1 MNSKVLL
8 LIVFSC
14 LLLVVVRGKSVY
26 IGSGFQTQTLTKRIK
41 NLSEQHGTAQN
52 KDSTKTIGENS
63 EEKSNVKNF
72 LKWKLYVQLK
82 LNHRVKS
89 ISHIETP
96 GCYKTGARMRK
107 TLPKYKVN
115 LINFK

>member
-1 MNSKVLL
+1 MNSKALV

-14 LLLVVVRGKSVY
+14 LLLVVVRGKSVS

-41 NLSEQHGTAQN
+41 THSEQPMAQN
-52 KDSTKTIGENS
+52 EDPSKTNGENS

-89 ISHIETP
+89 ISHIEKP
-96 GCYKTGARMRK
+96 GFYKTGVRMRK
-107 TLPKYKVN
+107 TLPKYLSEFN
-115 LINFK
+115 

>member
-1 MNSKVLL
+1 MNLKVLV

-14 LLLVVVRGKSVY
+14 LLIVVVRGKSVS
-26 IGSGFQTQTLTKRIK
+26 IGSGFQNQILTKRIK
-41 NLSEQHGTAQN
+41 NLSELN
-52 KDSTKTIGENS
+52 EDITKTIGENS

-96 GCYKTGARMRK
+96 SYYKTGARMRK
-107 TLPKYKVN
+107 TLPKYITEFN
-115 LINFK
+115 

>member
-1 MNSKVLL
+1 MNLKVLL

-14 LLLVVVRGKSVY
+14 LLIVVVRGKSVS
-26 IGSGFQTQTLTKRIK
+26 IGSGFQTQILTKRIK
-41 NLSEQHGTAQN
+41 NLSELN
-52 KDSTKTIGENS
+52 EDITKTIGENS
-63 EEKSNVKNF
+63 EEKSNVKAF

-107 TLPKYKVN
+107 TLPKYITEFN
-115 LINFK
+115 

>member
-1 MNSKVLL
+1 MNSKALVFVLL
-8 LIVFSC
+8 CF
-14 LLLVVVRGKSVY
+14 LLVVVRGKSLS
-26 IGSGFQTQTLTKRIK
+26 IGSGFHTQTLTKRIK
-41 NLSEQHGTAQN
+41 NLSEQQHGTAQN

-89 ISHIETP
+89 ISHRKTP

>member
-1 MNSKVLL
+1 MNSKAL
-8 LIVFSC
+8 VFVFLC
-14 LLLVVVRGKSVY
+14 FLLVVVRGKSVS

-41 NLSEQHGTAQN
+41 NLSEQQHGTAQN

-89 ISHIETP
+89 ISHIEKP
-96 GCYKTGARMRK
+96 GFYKTGVRMRK
-107 TLPKYKVN
+107 TLPKYLSEFN
-115 LINFK
+115 

>member
-1 MNSKVLL
+1 MNLKVLR

-14 LLLVVVRGKSVY
+14 LLIVVVRGKSVS

-41 NLSEQHGTAQN
+41 THSEQQPGTAQN
-52 KDSTKTIGENS
+52 EDKNKTIGENS
-63 EEKSNVKNF
+63 VEKSNVKAF

-96 GCYKTGARMRK
+96 SCYKTGARMRK
-107 TLPKYKVN
+107 TLPKYITEFN
-115 LINFK
+115 

>member
-1 MNSKVLL
+1 MNSKVLV
-8 LIVFSC
+8 LIVFSY
-14 LLLVVVRGKSVY
+14 LLLVVVRGKSVS

-41 NLSEQHGTAQN
+41 NLSEQPIAQN
-52 KDSTKTIGENS
+52 EDPSKTIRENS

-96 GCYKTGARMRK
+96 GWYKTGARMRK
-107 TLPKYKVN
+107 TLPKYTSEFN
-115 LINFK
+115 

>member
-1 MNSKVLL
+1 MNSKAL
-8 LIVFSC
+8 VFVFLC
-14 LLLVVVRGKSVY
+14 FLLVAVKGKSLS

-41 NLSEQHGTAQN
+41 THSEQPIAQN
-52 KDSTKTIGENS
+52 EDSSKTIGENS

-89 ISHIETP
+89 ISHRKTP

-107 TLPKYKVN
+107 TIPKYISEFN
-115 LINFK
+115 

>member
-1 MNSKVLL
+1 MNSKAL
-8 LIVFSC
+8 LIVLC
-14 LLLVVVRGKSVY
+14 LLLVAVRGKSVS

-41 NLSEQHGTAQN
+41 THSEQPIPQN
-52 KDSTKTIGENS
+52 EDSSKTTGKNS

-96 GCYKTGARMRK
+96 GWYKTGARMRK
-107 TLPKYKVN
+107 TLPKYTSEFN
-115 LINFK
+115 

>member
-1 MNSKVLL
+1 MNLKVLL
-8 LIVFSC
+8 LIIFSC
-14 LLLVVVRGKSVY
+14 LLIVVVRGKSVS

-41 NLSEQHGTAQN
+41 NLSEQQPGTAQN
-52 KDSTKTIGENS
+52 EDKRKTIV
-63 EEKSNVKNF
+63 EKSNVKAF

-96 GCYKTGARMRK
+96 SYYKTGARMRK
-107 TLPKYKVN
+107 TLPKYISEFN
-115 LINFK
+115 

>member
-1 MNSKVLL
+1 MNSKAL
-8 LIVFSC
+8 VFVFLC
-14 LLLVVVRGKSVY
+14 LLLVAVKGKSLS
-26 IGSGFQTQTLTKRIK
+26 IGSGFQTQILTKRIK
-41 NLSEQHGTAQN
+41 NLSEQHSGTAQN
-52 KDSTKTIGENS
+52 EDKSKTIGENS

-96 GCYKTGARMRK
+96 GYYKTGVRMRK
-107 TLPKYKVN
+107 TLPKYISEFN
-115 LINFK
+115 

>member
-1 MNSKVLL
+1 MNSKVLV
-8 LIVFSC
+8 LIVFSY
-14 LLLVVVRGKSVY
+14 LLLVVVRGKSVS

-41 NLSEQHGTAQN
+41 NLSEQPIAQN
-52 KDSTKTIGENS
+52 EDPSKIIGENS

-96 GCYKTGARMRK
+96 RYYKTGVRMRK
-107 TLPKYKVN
+107 TLPKYLSEFN
-115 LINFK
+115 

>member
-1 MNSKVLL
+1 MNLKVLL

-14 LLLVVVRGKSVY
+14 LLLVVVRGKSVS

-41 NLSEQHGTAQN
+41 NLSEQPKAQN
-52 KDSTKTIGENS
+52 EDITKTIGENS
-63 EEKSNVKNF
+63 EGKSNVKAF

-96 GCYKTGARMRK
+96 GCYKTGAGMRK
-107 TLPKYKVN
+107 TLPKYITEFN
-115 LINFK
+115 

>member
-1 MNSKVLL
+1 MNLKVLL
-8 LIVFSC
+8 LIIFSC
-14 LLLVVVRGKSVY
+14 LLIVVVRGKSVS
-26 IGSGFQTQTLTKRIK
+26 IGSGFQNQILTKRIK
-41 NLSEQHGTAQN
+41 NLSELN
-52 KDSTKTIGENS
+52 EDITKTIGENS

-96 GCYKTGARMRK
+96 SYYKTGARMRK
-107 TLPKYKVN
+107 TLPKYITEFN
-115 LINFK
+115 

>member
-1 MNSKVLL
+1 MNSKALVFVLL
-8 LIVFSC
+8 CF
-14 LLLVVVRGKSVY
+14 LLVVVRGKSLS

-41 NLSEQHGTAQN
+41 NLSEQQPGTAQN
-52 KDSTKTIGENS
+52 EDKSKTIGENS

-96 GCYKTGARMRK
+96 GFYKTGARMRK
-107 TLPKYKVN
+107 TLPKYTSEFN
-115 LINFK
+115 